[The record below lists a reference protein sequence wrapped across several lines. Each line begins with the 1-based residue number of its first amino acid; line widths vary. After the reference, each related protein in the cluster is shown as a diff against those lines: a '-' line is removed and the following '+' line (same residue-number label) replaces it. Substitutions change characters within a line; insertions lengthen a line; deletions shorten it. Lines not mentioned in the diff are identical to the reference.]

1 LKQGSLK
8 VEDDVGK
15 KDKSERRQQKKAKRK
30 FRLHGGSLRDI
41 YQNAIRRRLREK
53 K

>member
-1 LKQGSLK
+1 
-8 VEDDVGK
+8 VEEHVEK
-15 KDKSERRQQKKAKRK
+15 KDKVERRQQKKAKRK
-30 FRLHGGSLRDI
+30 FRLHGGSLRVI

>member
-1 LKQGSLK
+1 
-8 VEDDVGK
+8 VEDHVEK
-15 KDKSERRQQKKAKRK
+15 KDKAERRQQKKAKRK
-30 FRLHGGSLRDI
+30 FRLHGGSLRVI

>member
-1 LKQGSLK
+1 M
-8 VEDDVGK
+8 EDEIEN
-15 KDKSERRQQKKAKRK
+15 KSKAERRQQKKDKRK
-30 FRLHGGSLRDI
+30 FSLHGGSLRVI

>member
-1 LKQGSLK
+1 
-8 VEDDVGK
+8 VEEEFEKKSKAGRRQRK
-15 KDKSERRQQKKAKRK
+15 KDKRK
-30 FRLHGGSLRDI
+30 FKLHGGSLRVI

>member
-1 LKQGSLK
+1 
-8 VEDDVGK
+8 VEEDIEGK
-15 KDKSERRQQKKAKRK
+15 SKAERRQQKKDKRK
-30 FRLHGGSLRDI
+30 FRLHGGSLRVI